1 MAGRFTSTTYRRIAT
16 GLAPSRPDRAAGT
29 ASPAPG
35 TAQDVPAARRA
46 WPAGLQRLELAAV
59 LAGTAV
65 LYLWN
70 LGASGWANAFYSAA
84 AQAGSQD
91 WTAWFFGSSDAA
103 NSITVDK
110 PPASLWIT
118 GLSVRLFGLNSWS
131 ILVPEALMGVGAAW
145 LLYLAVRRAAAPAT
159 GDARLAHRAGLLA
172 AAVLALTPV
181 ATLMFRFN
189 NPDALLVLLMT
200 AAGYAVLRAIQEDR
214 LRWLLLAGVFLGLG
228 FLAKQLQVLLVV
240 PGFALA
246 VLAAGRGR
254 MGRRLLW
261 LAAAGA
267 AMAASA
273 GWWLL
278 AVELTPAGM
287 RPYIG
292 GSQDNSILELTLGYN
307 GLGRLTGDE
316 TGSVGGGNGWG
327 VPGLLRMF
335 NSEFGGQIAWLLPS
349 ALILAAGLLWV
360 GRRAP
365 RTDMVRASVI
375 VWGSWVLVTGLVFS
389 FMSGIIHPYYAV
401 ALAPGIAGL
410 AGLGGV
416 LLWQHRHQPA
426 AAVAVASA
434 TAAAAVMAFQL
445 LGTTTAYGP
454 LFRWLV
460 LAAGLAAAAGVG
472 LGRFLRLRSMQWT
485 TAVQRATAAGRWTAA
500 VQRATAGLAIAASLA
515 GPLAFSI
522 STAATAH
529 SGAIVSAGPATAFAG
544 PGGSGANRTGGPGT
558 GGNTRQFGGRTGQ
571 SQVGSGQSGPG
582 QAGAGQAG
590 PGQSGAGQAGQGPGG
605 AGVAGGRGGGAGGA
619 TGGLLGA
626 PTPSSDLVAAL
637 KDGAAGYT
645 WAAAVV
651 GSNNAAGY
659 QLATELPV
667 MAVGG
672 FNGTDP
678 SPTLEQFQELVSQGK
693 IHYFIAGG
701 TARSSTGSDAAARI
715 AQWVA
720 ENFTARSI
728 GGTSVYLLGG

>member
-1 MAGRFTSTTYRRIAT
+1 MASHYPTQPYPSTAT
-16 GLAPSRPDRAAGT
+16 GVERPSGARPAEPRPAEPRAFEARAAKTRAAGDG
-29 ASPAPG
+29 G
-35 TAQDVPAARRA
+35 TKSVGRPRDPLALRRH
-46 WPAGLQRLELAAV
+46 LELAAV

-110 PPASLWIT
+110 PPASLWIM
-118 GLSVRLFGLNSWS
+118 GLSVRIFGLNPWS
-131 ILVPEALMGVGAAW
+131 ILVPQALMGVGAAW
-145 LLYLAVRRAAAPAT
+145 LLHLAVRRSTVQAT
-159 GDARLAHRAGLLA
+159 GDATLAHRAGLLA

-200 AAGYAVLRAIQEDR
+200 AAAYGVLRAIQQDR
-214 LRWLLLAGVFLGLG
+214 LRWLLLAGVFLGFG

-246 VLAAGRGR
+246 YLVAGPGR
-254 MGRRLLW
+254 LGRRFLR

-267 AMAASA
+267 AMVVSA
-273 GWWLL
+273 GWWLA

-316 TGSVGGGNGWG
+316 TGSVGGANGWG
-327 VPGLLRMF
+327 VPGLFRMF

-365 RTDMVRASVI
+365 RTDQVRASV
-375 VWGSWVLVTGLVFS
+375 VAWGSWVLVTGLVFS
-389 FMSGIIHPYYAV
+389 FMAGIIHPYYAV
-401 ALAPGIAGL
+401 ALAPGIAAL
-410 AGLGGV
+410 TGLGAV
-416 LLWQHRHQPA
+416 LLWQHRQQPA
-426 AAVAVASA
+426 AAILLAAAV
-434 TAAAAVMAFQL
+434 AAAALTAFSL
-445 LGTTTAYGP
+445 LGTTSAYGP
-454 LFRWLV
+454 WLRWLV

-472 LGRFLRLRSMQWT
+472 LTRFMGRHSLQRT
-485 TAVQRATAAGRWTAA
+485 TAA
-500 VQRATAGLAIAASLA
+500 LAIAASLA
-515 GPLAFSI
+515 GPLAYSV

-529 SGAIVSAGPATAFAG
+529 SGAIVSAGPTSGFGAG
-544 PGGSGANRTGGPGT
+544 PGGAPGGT
-558 GGNTRQFGGRTGQ
+558 GVNRNGFGPNGTGTGNTAQGT
-571 SQVGSGQSGPG
+571 PG
-582 QAGAGQAG
+582 QATRGQG
-590 PGQSGAGQAGQGPGG
+590 TPGQTFRQPGTQGGTGFAGN
-605 AGVAGGRGGGAGGA
+605 RGGVM
-619 TGGLLGA
+619 GGLLGA
-626 PTPSSDLVAAL
+626 PTPSADLVTAL
-637 KDGAAGYT
+637 QAGASGYT

-678 SPTLEQFQELVSQGK
+678 SPTLAQFQELVSQGK
-693 IHYFIAGG
+693 IHFFIAGG
-701 TARSSTGSDAAARI
+701 TMRSTSGSDAATQI
-715 AQWVA
+715 AEWVA
-720 ENFTARSI
+720 ANFQSQSI
-728 GGTSVYLLGG
+728 GGTTVYALAGQ